1 MRIPFVTAHSGCM
14 GTKMNSIEYLV
25 KAIKLGVDI
34 IEVDVSITKDK
45 IPVLYHD
52 EYVDI
57 KGEKKRVK
65 DLTYEELKQN
75 LINLLLL
82 EEAFDYI
89 SSEEVLLNIDIKD
102 CLEYEVIIDTI
113 AKKDMLEKVFI
124 TGCGS
129 KIAQKI
135 KKLNP
140 LIQVLLNIEKENTK
154 DFQKICNIAVE
165 SLCCGVNLDYRM
177 CSKEF
182 VDFAYK
188 RGLMVF
194 VWTVDDIKAMREMI
208 KMGVESITTN
218 RVKELKEILI
228 RVWKE

>member
-14 GTKMNSIEYLV
+14 DTKMNSIEYLI

-102 CLEYEVIIDTI
+102 CLE
-113 AKKDMLEKVFI
+113 
-124 TGCGS
+124 
-129 KIAQKI
+129 
-135 KKLNP
+135 
-140 LIQVLLNIEKENTK
+140 
-154 DFQKICNIAVE
+154 
-165 SLCCGVNLDYRM
+165 
-177 CSKEF
+177 
-182 VDFAYK
+182 
-188 RGLMVF
+188 
-194 VWTVDDIKAMREMI
+194 
-208 KMGVESITTN
+208 
-218 RVKELKEILI
+218 
-228 RVWKE
+228 

>member
-1 MRIPFVTAHSGCM
+1 MRKPFVTAHSGCM
-14 GTKMNSIEYLV
+14 GTKMNSIAYLL

-34 IEVDVSITKDK
+34 IEVDISITKDK

-57 KGEKKRVK
+57 NGEKKRVK

-75 LINLLLL
+75 LNDLLLL
-82 EEAFDYI
+82 EEAFDYV
-89 SSEEVLLNIDIKD
+89 SAEEVLINVDIKD
-102 CLEYEVIIDTI
+102 CQEYEVIINEI
-113 AKKDMLEKVFI
+113 SKKYMSERVFI

-129 KIAQKI
+129 EVAQKI
-135 KKLNP
+135 KKINP
-140 LIQVLLNIEKENTK
+140 LIQVLLNAEKEKTK
-154 DFQKICNIAVE
+154 DIQKVCNIAVKN
-165 SLCCGVNLDYRM
+165 LYCGVNLDYRI

-182 VDFAYK
+182 VDFAHK

-208 KMGVESITTN
+208 KKGVESITTN
-218 RVKELKEILI
+218 KVKELKEILI
-228 RVWKE
+228 RV